1 MSATQIFVNLPVADL
16 EKSKAFY
23 TQLGF
28 SINEQFT
35 DQNASC
41 VVISDTIYVML
52 LTHDFFRRF
61 TSKDIVDAG
70 SATEVIN
77 AVSAGSR
84 SGVDELADRA
94 LAAGGSQT
102 NPAQDEGFM
111 YSRSFSDLDGHL
123 WEVMYMDPSTVEG

>member
-1 MSATQIFVNLPVADL
+1 MTGTQIFVNLPVADL

-28 SINEQFT
+28 SINAQFT
-35 DQNASC
+35 DENASC
-41 VVISDTIYVML
+41 VVVSDTIYVML

-61 TSKDIVDAG
+61 TSKDIVDAQ

-77 AVSAGSR
+77 AISAESR
-84 SGVDELADRA
+84 PGVDELADRA

-102 NPAQDEGFM
+102 NPPQDEGFM

-123 WEVMYMDPSTVEG
+123 WEVMYMDPSAIEG

>member
-1 MSATQIFVNLPVADL
+1 MTGTQIFVNLPVADL
-16 EKSKAFY
+16 DRSKAFY

-35 DQNASC
+35 DENASC
-41 VVISDTIYVML
+41 VVISDAIYVML

-61 TSKDIVDAG
+61 TSKDIVDAQ
-70 SATEVIN
+70 SATETIN
-77 AVSAGSR
+77 AISAESR
-84 SGVDELADRA
+84 PGVDELADRA

-102 NPAQDEGFM
+102 NPPQDEGFM

-123 WEVMYMDPSTVEG
+123 WEVMYMDPSTIDG

>member
-1 MSATQIFVNLPVADL
+1 MAGTQIFVNLPVADL

-35 DQNASC
+35 DENASC

-52 LTHDFFRRF
+52 LTREFFRRF
-61 TSKDIVDAG
+61 TPKAIVDAQE
-70 SATEVIN
+70 ATEAIN
-77 AVSAGSR
+77 AISAESR
-84 SGVDELADRA
+84 TGVDELADRA
-94 LAAGGSQT
+94 LAAGGAPT
-102 NPAQDEGFM
+102 NPPQDEGFM

-123 WEVMYMDPSTVEG
+123 WEVMYMDPSTIEG

>member
-1 MSATQIFVNLPVADL
+1 MAGTQIFVNLPVSDL

-35 DQNASC
+35 DENASC

-52 LTHDFFRRF
+52 LTHEFFRRF
-61 TSKDIVDAG
+61 TPKSIVDAQG
-70 SATEVIN
+70 ATEAIN
-77 AVSAGSR
+77 AISAESR
-84 SGVDELADRA
+84 TGVDDLADRA
-94 LAAGGSQT
+94 LAAGGAQT
-102 NPAQDEGFM
+102 NPPQDEGFM

-123 WEVMYMDPSTVEG
+123 WEVMYMDPSTIEG

>member
-1 MSATQIFVNLPVADL
+1 MTGTQIFVNLPVADL

-28 SINEQFT
+28 TINAQFT
-35 DQNASC
+35 DENASC

-52 LTHDFFRRF
+52 LTHEFFRRF
-61 TSKDIVDAG
+61 TPKDIVDARI
-70 SATEVIN
+70 ATEAIN
-77 AVSAGSR
+77 AISAESR
-84 SGVDELADRA
+84 PGVDDLADRA

-102 NPAQDEGFM
+102 NPPQDEGFM

-123 WEVMYMDPSTVEG
+123 WEVMSMDPSALAG

>member
-1 MSATQIFVNLPVADL
+1 MTGTQIFVNLPVADL

-35 DQNASC
+35 DENASC

-52 LTHDFFRRF
+52 LTRDFFRRF
-61 TSKDIVDAG
+61 TSKTIVDAQ
-70 SATEVIN
+70 SATETIN
-77 AVSAGSR
+77 AISAESR
-84 SGVDELADRA
+84 TGVDELADRA

-102 NPAQDEGFM
+102 NPPQDEGFM

-123 WEVMYMDPSTVEG
+123 WEVMYMDPSTIEG

>member
-1 MSATQIFVNLPVADL
+1 MTGTQIFVNLPVADL

-28 SINEQFT
+28 TINAQFT
-35 DQNASC
+35 DENASC

-52 LTHDFFRRF
+52 LTHEFFRRF
-61 TSKDIVDAG
+61 TPKDIVDART
-70 SATEVIN
+70 STEAIN
-77 AVSAGSR
+77 AISAESR
-84 SGVDELADRA
+84 PGVDDLADRA

-102 NPAQDEGFM
+102 NPPQDEGFM

-123 WEVMYMDPSTVEG
+123 WEVMYMDPSAIEG